1 MLDACVCE
9 ESRMSV
15 SRGTFVCILLEVVW
29 VMART
34 YADALTRQ
42 GDATETHFTARQL
55 SVQ

>member
-1 MLDACVCE
+1 
-9 ESRMSV
+9 MSV